1 MLHFFFLATLAF
13 WLNGNIHLFISES
26 VRESTSTMISCNYF
40 VLKGKTEIKCLSTTY
55 YLIKIV
61 EIVNTVLSPIYPL
74 SEWGICLFFF
84 SGLYLPPHKNAG
96 PDLAPPIKMGLES
109 PLEKAELWHNFQSRS
124 SPMSYK

>member
-1 MLHFFFLATLAF
+1 MLHFIFLATLAF

-74 SEWGICLFFF
+74 SE
-84 SGLYLPPHKNAG
+84 
-96 PDLAPPIKMGLES
+96 
-109 PLEKAELWHNFQSRS
+109 
-124 SPMSYK
+124 